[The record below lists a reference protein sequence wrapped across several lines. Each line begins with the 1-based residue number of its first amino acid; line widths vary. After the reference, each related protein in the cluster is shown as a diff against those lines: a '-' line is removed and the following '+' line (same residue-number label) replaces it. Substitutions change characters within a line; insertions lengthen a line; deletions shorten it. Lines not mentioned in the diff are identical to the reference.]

1 MQQTNMKTL
10 VTILE
15 KILFA
20 LLIVVILL
28 STCVFSYFI
37 QKQSCL
43 DMKELEKI
51 VEKEINEY
59 HTQRCIE

>member
-1 MQQTNMKTL
+1 MKTL

-20 LLIVVILL
+20 LIIVVILL

-37 QKQSCL
+37 QKQSQL
-43 DMKELEKI
+43 DMKELEEI
-51 VEKEINEY
+51 VEMELSEKHGN
-59 HTQRCIE
+59 RN

>member
-1 MQQTNMKTL
+1 MKTL

-20 LLIVVILL
+20 LIIVVILL

-37 QKQSCL
+37 QKQSQL
-43 DMKELEKI
+43 DMKELEEI
-51 VEKEINEY
+51 VEMELLEKHGNEN
-59 HTQRCIE
+59 